1 MVVLRNNYVYMT
13 TFYSNARKKTIRLKL
28 IFLILLW
35 LLYIG
40 LCPTV
45 RKQSLEAD
53 PTRARASAS

>member
-1 MVVLRNNYVYMT
+1 MAVLRNNYVYMP
-13 TFYSNARKKTIRLKL
+13 TFYSNARQKTMRLKL

-45 RKQSLEAD
+45 RK
-53 PTRARASAS
+53 